1 MRIFPPPVAKKRAR
15 ANSFPR
21 DRPRTLVGGRA
32 AVDLRRKQNL
42 KRNDRKTLSPSPFPL
57 ARFGRNDDSARL
69 GPQLRPLV
77 RNRYPR
83 SFARFIAR
91 RGSHRTRRAKKRRL
105 SVEQDVIS
113 AEYPIGEMQIAFRR
127 CYSQPCIL
135 SLYTHIDALCDLHRF
150 GSPVYPRQSW
160 IRIQWRGNGR
170 SRFRPSIAISLN
182 ESTRTISR

>member
-91 RGSHRTRRAKKRRL
+91 RGSHRTCRAKKRRL

-113 AEYPIGEMQIAFRR
+113 SDRR
-127 CYSQPCIL
+127 DANCISSML
-135 SLYTHIDALCDLHRF
+135 LPAVYFICIYTYIDALCDLHRF

>member
-135 SLYTHIDALCDLHRF
+135 SIYIHIYRRAMRF
-150 GSPVYPRQSW
+150 APVRKSCL
-160 IRIQWRGNGR
+160 
-170 SRFRPSIAISLN
+170 SSSIVDTDTMEGKRKKPISAFDRYQLERVDEN
-182 ESTRTISR
+182 N

>member
-135 SLYTHIDALCDLHRF
+135 SVCTHI
-150 GSPVYPRQSW
+150 
-160 IRIQWRGNGR
+160 
-170 SRFRPSIAISLN
+170 
-182 ESTRTISR
+182 STRYAICTGSEVLFILVNRGYGYNGGETEEADFGLRSLSA